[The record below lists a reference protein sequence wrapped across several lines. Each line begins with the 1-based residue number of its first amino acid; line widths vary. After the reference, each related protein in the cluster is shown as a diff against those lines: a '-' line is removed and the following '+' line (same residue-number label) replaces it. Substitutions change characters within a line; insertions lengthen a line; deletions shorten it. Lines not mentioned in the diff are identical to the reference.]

1 MPLVEC
7 GPEPAGGRLA
17 EVRKAPGPA
26 LAAARVA
33 LVVGA
38 ALDRIGFDVT
48 VLENLDEDAMDG
60 ALGEFEEGRRLR
72 AAESLRRLHAGV
84 ALHRLDPGADG
95 QIIASKAKAGKCESG
110 ATCHEKK
117 SGHRPQAAAF
127 WRPAE

>member
-1 MPLVEC
+1 M
-7 GPEPAGGRLA
+7 
-17 EVRKAPGPA
+17 
-26 LAAARVA
+26 A
-33 LVVGA
+33 LVVGNSAYTQTGPLANPVNDARAVGA

-60 ALGEFEEGRRLR
+60 ALGEFEEWCRLR
-72 AAESLRRLHAGV
+72 AAESLQRLHAGV
-84 ALHRLDPGADG
+84 ALHRLDLGADG

-117 SGHRPQAAAF
+117 SGHRPQSAAF